1 MLGEKLLIGAGL
13 KMKWHSCIRER
24 SVGFLVLCAVLSVW
38 VLKTDAL
45 GTGPEK
51 PPSPGTFSWEMPGR
65 VSIFDLQFGP
75 AKLKESELQFL
86 EPRRAINAALFPDR
100 LTLAVRFAYNS
111 SQAEVPL
118 KFMIRLP
125 DARQYEE
132 TVRLPN
138 RSGQYAYHFTI
149 HSPKDFLGNGSIYL
163 YYGFS
168 IVDVLDFTILPG
180 S

>member
-1 MLGEKLLIGAGL
+1 MAHQNKSQTESSVAVGVALGLWIFF
-13 KMKWHSCIRER
+13 M
-24 SVGFLVLCAVLSVW
+24 VLSW
-38 VLKTDAL
+38 GLNAGAQ
-45 GTGPEK
+45 GTETEQ
-51 PPSPGTFSWEMPGR
+51 PPAQQTFSWEMPGK

-75 AKLKESELQFL
+75 ASFKDNEFKFV
-86 EPRRAINAALFPDR
+86 EPRRAINASLFPDR
-100 LTLAVRFAYNS
+100 LTLAVRFSYNA

-132 TVRLPN
+132 IVRLPSRN
-138 RSGQYAYHFTI
+138 GQYAYHFTI

>member
-1 MLGEKLLIGAGL
+1 MLVEKSLMGGENKIKTCLSRWEKSASLLMLFVA
-13 KMKWHSCIRER
+13 
-24 SVGFLVLCAVLSVW
+24 FSVW
-38 VLKTDAL
+38 GLKTDAL
-45 GTGPEK
+45 GNEQEQRPAQGA
-51 PPSPGTFSWEMPGR
+51 FSWEMPGR

-75 AKLKESELQFL
+75 ATLKENELQFL
-86 EPRRAINAALFPDR
+86 EPRRAINASLFPDR

-118 KFMIRLP
+118 KFLIRLP

-132 TVRLPN
+132 TVRLPS
-138 RSGQYAYHFTI
+138 RTGQYAYHFTI
-149 HSPKDFLGNGSIYL
+149 HSPKDFIGNGSIYL